1 MLSSLELQNF
11 RPFEDAHIAFD
22 PSMTVLIGNNGA
34 GKSAIL
40 DAAAIA
46 LGAFLIR
53 LPDSKG
59 KNHSRKF
66 NKDTDVR
73 RVSFRQGDQV
83 QTERQY
89 PVRVT
94 AHGYRDDLP
103 HDQAPEMMWA
113 RQIRSTGHAG
123 KGDCKEINAYAD
135 ECQQRVQAHDENLI
149 LPVLG
154 YYGTGRVWTHK
165 KTSAYVYDRDFS
177 GGVSRLNGY
186 IDCLDAY
193 TNDNLMRYW
202 FMRMALQSATRKK
215 ESPLYTAV
223 RKAMASCVAHLQRE
237 DASAIDVEYSVDLG
251 QIIVTYRHD
260 NDVTVLPIGML
271 SDGYRSVM
279 SMVGDIAFRMA
290 MLNPALGVQVV
301 SRTSGVVLIDEIDL
315 HLHPKW
321 QEHILEVLTETFPKV
336 QFIVTSHAPL
346 VLSSVKDSSCLRI
359 IDETGGRPY
368 QGHVTGSSSNDV
380 LTHVMGAHDRP
391 GAVRDMFKR
400 LEQALD
406 DSAYDQA
413 KTLLDELESLIGP
426 DDAELARERA
436 AYDFMTLG
444 GE

>member
-11 RPFEDAHIAFD
+11 RSFKDAHIAFD
-22 PSMTVLIGNNGA
+22 PNMTVLIGNNGV
-34 GKSAIL
+34 GKSSVL

-53 LPDSKG
+53 LPDSNG
-59 KNHSRKF
+59 KNHSRRF

-73 RVSFRQGDQV
+73 RVSFLEGDQV
-83 QTERQY
+83 QTTPQY
-89 PVRVT
+89 PVCVT
-94 AHGYRDDLP
+94 ARGYRDDLP
-103 HDQAPEMMWA
+103 HGEAPEMIWVK
-113 RQIRSTGHAG
+113 QILSTGHAG
-123 KGDCKEINAYAD
+123 RGGCLEINAYAD
-135 ECQQRVQAHDENLI
+135 ECQQRVQSHDESLI
-149 LPVLG
+149 LPMLG

-165 KTSAYVYDRDFS
+165 KTSAYAYDRGFR

-223 RKAMASCVAHLQRE
+223 RKAMASCVAHLQEE

-260 NDVTVLPIGML
+260 GGVTELPIGML

-290 MLNPALGVQVV
+290 MLNPALGEQVV
-301 SRTSGVVLIDEIDL
+301 SRTPGVVLIDEVDL

-321 QEHILEVLTETFPKV
+321 QEHILEALTGTFPKV

-359 IDETGGRPY
+359 IDETGAKPF
-368 QGHVTGSSSNDV
+368 QGQVTGISSNDV

-391 GAVRDMFKR
+391 GEVRNMFKR

-413 KTLLDELESLIGP
+413 KMLLDELESLIGP

-436 AYDFMTLG
+436 TYDFMTLG